1 MKDLRCLIGEILRSG
16 TPLPNLKPPLR
27 LHLTNRTPMSAQTR
41 PTTAFPDPEPDD
53 YYAAGSV
60 FQLRSHESGPVMLT
74 VLWQFAVGKRVP
86 QILFCGVESPD
97 LGYRELMVYFF
108 DPRFVRKGWLIRIG
122 ISSVIIPYISKYP
135 ETAFTPGGVSYR
147 VDRKAFFNL
156 PFETKPQHCQRIFE
170 DFLLAS
176 QRLAHSECLPPQ
188 GSCNMECTGYVA
200 GDPSWTL
207 TMPVLFLGASNPP
220 GSLPSPITHN
230 LLRPLA
236 PDKLELF
243 KTKILDLV
251 EQAARN
257 EVYISD
263 LRLEHFGYLHSTRE
277 WYSCDNGPRG
287 FLQGIFEAG

>member
-1 MKDLRCLIGEILRSG
+1 L
-16 TPLPNLKPPLR
+16 
-27 LHLTNRTPMSAQTR
+27 
-41 PTTAFPDPEPDD
+41 
-53 YYAAGSV
+53 
-60 FQLRSHESGPVMLT
+60 
-74 VLWQFAVGKRVP
+74 
-86 QILFCGVESPD
+86 
-97 LGYRELMVYFF
+97 
-108 DPRFVRKGWLIRIG
+108 
-122 ISSVIIPYISKYP
+122 
-135 ETAFTPGGVSYR
+135 TPGGVSYR

-220 GSLPSPITHN
+220 GSLPSSITHN

-263 LRLEHFGYLHSTRE
+263 LRLEHFGYIRQESGIPVIMGLVDFCRVYSKLDDKHLE
-277 WYSCDNGPRG
+277 WYRKVTEINLEKKMEDI
-287 FLQGIFEAG
+287 FKLQ